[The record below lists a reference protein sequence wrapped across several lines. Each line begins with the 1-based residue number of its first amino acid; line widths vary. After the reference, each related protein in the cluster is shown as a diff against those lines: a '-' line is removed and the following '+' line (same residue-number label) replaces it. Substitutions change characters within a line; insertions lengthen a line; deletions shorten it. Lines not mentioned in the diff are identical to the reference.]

1 MQHASRGWFEDDDF
15 FEARVK
21 SIRETFTAKLKTK
34 PQRSPG
40 SYAAAVTSATT
51 ASSAIRRG
59 APIPSSSKGVRGSP
73 SISVVGTSS
82 ATSNTPTKS
91 SNWVT
96 PGQDNRKNA
105 WGTADKKKKKKNKG
119 SGVFAAMMA
128 NDDSDSDV
136 DDDNDV
142 EHDSD
147 DEQEATATTPTKG
160 AATTADDSSPAADNS
175 SKKKKG
181 KKKKSKGGGK
191 KKKDEANMTEDELLN
206 ASVAANKAL
215 EKEKEES
222 EEVSHPAIAFLKNY
236 LIPFILGFITFIFSD
251 NGGAR
256 GYACSSLC
264 FEEAHCS

>member
-1 MQHASRGWFEDDDF
+1 MDLDKPRDRFNY
-15 FEARVK
+15 
-21 SIRETFTAKLKTK
+21 TTK
-34 PQRSPG
+34 PQYQSFNLEI
-40 SYAAAVTSATT
+40 TT
-51 ASSAIRRG
+51 YNLNNKQTQKLFCFVSLFISQKHSDA
-59 APIPSSSKGVRGSP
+59 GSP

-82 ATSNTPTKS
+82 ASNSTPTKS

-136 DDDNDV
+136 DADDHV
-142 EHDSD
+142 EPNDSD
-147 DEQEATATTPTKG
+147 DEQAAATTPTKG
-160 AATTADDSSPAADNS
+160 AAATADDSSPAADNN
-175 SKKKKG
+175 SKKKKS

-215 EKEKEES
+215 EKEKEEG

-236 LIPFILGFITFIFSD
+236 LIPFILGFITFLFSLFF
-251 NGGAR
+251 GKPKKQKKK
-256 GYACSSLC
+256 
-264 FEEAHCS
+264 